1 MPDQIIIATRNKGK
15 VKEIRHIL
23 KSLKLKIISL
33 LDMPNIPDIKE
44 NGKTFK
50 ANAIKKASTIAKK
63 LNAIVIADDSG
74 LEVMALGKK
83 PGVRSARYAGPNPTT
98 EKLCRK
104 LLKAMAKK
112 KYRWAR
118 FVCDIAIAKPN
129 GKVIVVEGVCW
140 GKIVDRMVGNK
151 GFGYD
156 PVFIPEGYRKTF
168 AQMPMSLKNRLSHR
182 GKALKKAK
190 ACLARIFPS

>member
-1 MPDQIIIATRNKGK
+1 MQSQLVIATKNKGK

-23 KSLKLKIISL
+23 KSLNLNVISL

-44 NGKTFK
+44 DGKTFK
-50 ANAIKKASTIAKK
+50 ANAIKKASAIAKR
-63 LNAIVIADDSG
+63 LNAIVLADDSG
-74 LEVMALGKK
+74 LEVMALGTK
-83 PGVRSARYAGPNPTT
+83 PGVKSARYAGPNPTT
-98 EKLCRK
+98 KKLCNK
-104 LLKAMAKK
+104 LLKAMENKK
-112 KYRWAR
+112 DRWAR

-129 GKVIVVEGVCW
+129 GKIKVVEGVCW
-140 GKIVDRMVGNK
+140 GKIAEKMTGDK

-168 AQMPMSLKNRLSHR
+168 AQMPMALKNKLSHR